1 MKRQD
6 VPGFGAMRR
15 CCLLGALAAGLALM
29 AGGWPG
35 SRGSLASAQ
44 SLPPGGSPFEPT
56 LNYLLVFYPLWFT
69 YYQSTHAPANRLVG
83 PDRMAPLFH
92 EVVAPNDDTLS
103 VNSFTDLS
111 GQPLILTIPETNVT
125 WSLLTTDYYGRVF
138 DTRIPEGVAGT
149 YALTRLGWTGRLP
162 AGATRIPVPF
172 PFSFWIFRADKFSPT
187 NQDQTAQAERF
198 RSSLRLATLAEYR
211 QDPTSGRA
219 ATFPVALFS
228 TAFKVLADE
237 LIASDAI
244 TFLQQLQTA
253 VHSPKTPPFSPFER
267 QVSDRFDRLFG
278 NGVLPPSSGANI
290 VKRATFIAGAQA
302 AHAWIVDSYLSH
314 TGRTNWVTYPEI
326 GAWGD
331 DFLAWLARSATT
343 QYLQLSN
350 PHSRAASYQVFK
362 DGTGAPL
369 NGNKPGGYV
378 LTFPSGSLPPPTRF
392 WSLTAYTPESI
403 TLVENAA
410 NKYVVASY
418 TPGLQSNPDGSL
430 SISIAADLPPGVPE
444 ANWLPVPQGPF
455 NVVLRFYGPTGSV
468 ADNTYL
474 PPAIQ

>member
-1 MKRQD
+1 MSSQD
-6 VPGFGAMRR
+6 VPGFGALRRR
-15 CCLLGALAAGLALM
+15 CRLGALAAALAIM

-35 SRGSLASAQ
+35 FSGSLASAQ
-44 SLPPGGSPFEPT
+44 SSPPGVSPFEPT
-56 LNYLLVFYPLWFT
+56 LNYLVLFYPLWFT

-83 PDRMAPLFH
+83 PDRMAPLFR
-92 EVVAPNDDTLS
+92 EVVAPTDDTLS
-103 VNSFTDLS
+103 VNAFTDLS
-111 GQPLILTIPETNVT
+111 GPPLILTVPATNVT

-138 DTRIPEGVAGT
+138 DTHIPEGVAGT
-149 YALTRLGWTGRLP
+149 YALTRPGWTGRLP
-162 AGATRIPVPF
+162 AGVTRISVPF
-172 PFSFWIFRADKFSPT
+172 PFSVWIFRADRFSPT
-187 NQDQTAQAERF
+187 HQEQTAQAELF

-211 QDPTSGRA
+211 QDPTAGRA

-237 LIASDAI
+237 LIAKDAI

-253 VHSPKTPPFSPFER
+253 VHSPQTPPLSPFER
-267 QVSDRFDRLFG
+267 QVSNRFDRLFG
-278 NGVLPPSSGANI
+278 NGVLPPNSGANI
-290 VKRATFIAGAQA
+290 VKRAAFITGAQA
-302 AHAWIVDSYLSH
+302 AHALIVDSYLSH

-331 DFLAWLARSATT
+331 DLPAWLARCATT

-350 PHSRAASYQVFK
+350 PHSTVASYQVFK

-378 LTFPSGSLPPPTRF
+378 LTFPGGSIPPPTRF
-392 WSLTAYTPESI
+392 WSLTAYTLESI
-403 TLVENAA
+403 TLVENTA
-410 NKYVVASY
+410 NKYAVASY
-418 TPGLQSNPDGSL
+418 TPGLQTNPDGSL

-444 ANWLPVPQGPF
+444 ANWLPVPRGAF

-468 ADNTYL
+468 AENTYL
-474 PPAIQ
+474 PPALQ

>member
-1 MKRQD
+1 MKSQD
-6 VPGFGAMRR
+6 VPGFGTLRR
-15 CCLLGALAAGLALM
+15 LCRLCGLAVGLAIM

-44 SLPPGGSPFEPT
+44 ALPPGVSPFEPT
-56 LNYLLVFYPLWFT
+56 LNYVMLFYPLWFT
-69 YYQSTHAPANRLVG
+69 YYQSTHAPANRLVA
-83 PDRMAPLFH
+83 PVRMAPLFR
-92 EVVAPNDDTLS
+92 EVVAPNDDTLYVS
-103 VNSFTDLS
+103 SFTDLS
-111 GQPLILTIPETNVT
+111 GQPLILTIPQTNVT
-125 WSLLTTDYYGRVF
+125 WSLLTMDYYGRVF
-138 DTRIPEGVAGT
+138 DTQIPEGVEGT
-149 YALTRLGWTGRLP
+149 YALTRPGWTGRLP
-162 AGATRIPVPF
+162 AGVTRIQVPF
-172 PFSFWIFRADKFSPT
+172 TFSVWIIRADKFSHT
-187 NQDQTAQAERF
+187 NQDQTAQAELF
-198 RSSLRLATLAEYR
+198 RSSLRLATLSEYR
-211 QDPTSGRA
+211 QDRTSGRA
-219 ATFPVALFS
+219 ATFPVALYS
-228 TAFKVLADE
+228 TAFKVLADD
-237 LIASDAI
+237 LIAQDAI
-244 TFLQQLQTA
+244 TFLQQLRTA
-253 VHSPKTPPFSPFER
+253 VHSPTTPPFSPFER

-278 NGVLPPSSGANI
+278 NGVFPPNSGANI
-290 VKRATFIAGAQA
+290 AKRAAFIAGAQA
-302 AHAWIVDSYLSH
+302 IHALIVDSYLSN
-314 TGRTNWVTYPEI
+314 TGPTNWVTYTNI

-331 DFLAWLARSATT
+331 DFLARSATT

-350 PHSRAASYQVFK
+350 THSTAAYYQVFK

-378 LTFPSGSLPPPTRF
+378 LTFPSGSIPPPTRF

-430 SISIAADLPPGVPE
+430 SIYLAAGLPPGVPE

-468 ADNTYL
+468 ADNMYL